1 MAVNLELVERKI
13 SLILQ
18 DLENLR
24 ELEKLDLSDYLADFK
39 NEILAERFIERI
51 IGRMIDINYHLSS
64 EQTLSTPTD
73 YHESFIQ
80 LGKLSILENEDAAR
94 FAKLAGL
101 RNRLSHEYN
110 GIDEAIIH
118 QAVKELVAE
127 LPTYLEA
134 IRNFVNRQQ
143 S

>member
-1 MAVNLELVERKI
+1 MAINRELMERKI

-39 NEILAERFIERI
+39 NEVLAERLLERI
-51 IGRMIDINYHLSS
+51 IGRMIDINYHLTT
-64 EQTLSTPTD
+64 EQTLSAPTD
-73 YHESFIQ
+73 YHDSFVQ
-80 LGKLSILENEDAAR
+80 LGKLSILKNEDAKN

-118 QAVKELVAE
+118 RVVKELVAE
-127 LPTYLEA
+127 LPTYLESV
-134 IRNFVNRQQ
+134 RFFLNRQ
-143 S
+143 

>member
-1 MAVNLELVERKI
+1 MAANRELVERKI

-18 DLENLR
+18 DLDNLR

-39 NEILAERFIERI
+39 NEVLAERLLERI
-51 IGRMIDINYHLSS
+51 IGRMIDINYHVIT
-64 EQTLSTPTD
+64 EQTLSAPTNCHD
-73 YHESFIQ
+73 SFFQ
-80 LGKLSILENEDAAR
+80 LGKLGILNDKDATR

-134 IRNFVNRQQ
+134 VRNFLNQQ
-143 S
+143 

>member
-1 MAVNLELVERKI
+1 MAVNHELVQRKL

-24 ELEKLDLSDYLADFK
+24 DLEKLDLSDYLADFK
-39 NEILAERFIERI
+39 NEILAERLLERI
-51 IGRMIDINYHLSS
+51 IGRMIDINYHLTT
-64 EQTLSTPTD
+64 EQTLSAPTD
-73 YHESFIQ
+73 YHDSFVQ
-80 LGKLSILENEDAAR
+80 LGKLNMLTNTDAAN

-118 QAVKELVAE
+118 QAVKELVAK
-127 LPTYLEA
+127 LPVYLEA
-134 IRNFVNRQQ
+134 IRNFLEQQ
-143 S
+143 

>member
-39 NEILAERFIERI
+39 NE
-51 IGRMIDINYHLSS
+51 
-64 EQTLSTPTD
+64 
-73 YHESFIQ
+73 
-80 LGKLSILENEDAAR
+80 DAAR
-94 FAKLAGL
+94 LAKLAGL

-110 GIDEAIIH
+110 GLDEAIIH

-134 IRNFVNRQQ
+134 IRNFVNQQ
-143 S
+143 